1 MRSQDGSFHDFN
13 AALFYPNQPYQH
25 PQAHLQAHTLHRAL
39 QMTPY
44 QQPSYQTVPG
54 AGIGPATTGLADTE
68 RPGETGKLAARQGPN
83 VAAPTIPREVAIAA
97 TERAQNSGILK
108 LRGLPFTCSNTDI
121 RDFFEGG

>member
-1 MRSQDGSFHDFN
+1 
-13 AALFYPNQPYQH
+13 
-25 PQAHLQAHTLHRAL
+25 
-39 QMTPY
+39 MTPY

-54 AGIGPATTGLADTE
+54 AGLGPATTGLADTE
-68 RPGETGKLAARQGPN
+68 RQGETGKLAARQGQN